1 MRGLSLVNAQ
11 DQIEKFQT
19 FLETYHQKDVHE
31 LVKQGGRS
39 LSVDFNDVAM
49 ADTELAEELLS
60 EPEDAIRAA
69 EIALAQFDIPDK
81 MIKVRFFNLPESSQV
96 RIKDIRS
103 EHINKFVFFDGIVR
117 QSSDVRP
124 QMTSAKFECPAC
136 GNNITLIQMDEK
148 FKEPNRCSCGRVGR
162 FKLVD
167 KLLADTQRVII
178 EESADLLE
186 GGEQAKRFAVYL
198 RDDLV
203 EPRMEKKTTPGSKV
217 RMFGIVREV
226 IIPSKTGGQSTRFDL
241 SMEANFVESV
251 EASYEEIIINE
262 EDIEE
267 IEQLAKDPQIYEKFT
282 SSIAPF
288 ILGHDDIKG
297 ALLLQ
302 LMGGVYKERGDGQK
316 IRGDV
321 HVLLV
326 GDPGA
331 AKSSLIKFIE
341 TAAPRARYVVGR
353 AATSAGITASV
364 VRDEFIR
371 GWALE
376 AGAIVLASGGF
387 LLLDEMDKMSDED
400 TSAMHEAMAQ
410 QTVTI
415 SKANIQATLT
425 AKTSV
430 LAAANPKFGRFDPYQ
445 PIAAQIDLPPA
456 LINRFDLIF
465 PVRDLPN
472 KEKDSQI
479 ATHVLELQHN
489 PEAVE
494 APINL
499 ESMRKYIAYAKQ
511 AIHPK
516 LTPGAIEEIRD
527 FYVNLRNTT
536 TVGEVEGVKPIPISA
551 RQLESLV
558 RLAEGSARV
567 RLSTKVT
574 RTDAR
579 KSIAIMRYCLMQV
592 GLDPETGQI
601 DIDRISSGVTAST
614 RNKIHL
620 VREIIGLFES
630 KGKKSIPME
639 DIVAEATEKNIPEAQ
654 VEEIIEKLKREGE
667 IYEPR
672 RGFISKI

>member
-1 MRGLSLVNAQ
+1 MVNAQ
-11 DQIEKFQT
+11 EQIEKFQE
-19 FLETYHQKDVHE
+19 FLELNYQREIHS
-31 LVKQGGRS
+31 LVKQGARA
-39 LSVDFNDVAM
+39 LLIDFNNLSMFDPI
-49 ADTELAEELLS
+49 LAEEVLN
-60 EPEDAIRAA
+60 EPEESFKAA
-69 EIALAQFDIPDK
+69 EVALSQFDIPNK
-81 MIKVRFFNLPESSQV
+81 YIKVRFFNIPESQKLL
-96 RIKDIRS
+96 IKNIRS
-103 EHINKFVFFDGIVR
+103 EHIDKFICFEGIVR

-124 QMTSAKFECPAC
+124 QVVSARFECPAC
-136 GNNITLIQMDEK
+136 GNTITMPQIEEK
-148 FKEPNRCSCGRVGR
+148 FKEPTRCSCGRVGR
-162 FKLVD
+162 FKLIDKTLVD
-167 KLLADTQRVII
+167 SQRLVL
-178 EESADLLE
+178 EEPSDNLD
-186 GGEQAKRFAVYL
+186 GGEQAKRLPIYL
-198 RDDLV
+198 REDLV
-203 EPRMEKKTTPGSKV
+203 EPKMEKKTTPGSRV
-217 RMFGIVREV
+217 TVYGLIREV
-226 IIPSKTGGQSTRFDL
+226 PIPSKTGGQSTRFDL
-241 SMEANFVESV
+241 CLETNYVDPSDE
-251 EASYEEIIINE
+251 SYEEIILNE
-262 EDIEE
+262 EDMEGIN
-267 IEQLAKDPQIYEKFT
+267 QLAKDPKIYEKFLA
-282 SSIAPF
+282 SIAPS
-288 ILGHDDIKG
+288 ILGHEDIKG
-297 ALLLQ
+297 ALILQ
-302 LMGGVYKERGDGQK
+302 LMGGVKKETGDGQK
-316 IRGDV
+316 IRGDI
-321 HVLLV
+321 HILLV

-341 TAAPRARYVVGR
+341 NAAPRARYVVGR

-425 AKTSV
+425 AQTSV

-472 KEKDSQI
+472 REKDSLI

-489 PEAVE
+489 PLSKEP
-494 APINL
+494 PIEL
-499 ESMRKYIAYAKQ
+499 SLMRKYIAHAKQ
-511 AIHPK
+511 SVRPV
-516 LTPGAIEEIRD
+516 LTPGAIEEIKN
-527 FYVNLRNTT
+527 FYVNLRNST
-536 TVGEVEGVKPIPISA
+536 TVGDVDAVRPIPISA

-558 RLAEGSARV
+558 RLAEGSARI
-567 RLSTKVT
+567 RLSKKVT
-574 RTDAR
+574 RSDAR
-579 KSIAIMRYCLMQV
+579 KSISIMRYCLMQV

-614 RNKIHL
+614 RNKIHI
-620 VREIIGLFES
+620 VREILSLFES

-639 DIVAEATEKNIPEAQ
+639 DIMAEATDKKITESQ

-667 IYEPR
+667 VYEPR